1 MEKFAKFPIA
11 TSFEKDE
18 PRLLLVAVDVQE
30 GSPVVFDSYEKD
42 DGIRKSGYGRY
53 GKIKSEG
60 NMHDYQHEKYD
71 HEHVIRYNDGITSNF
86 VLASCSVPI
95 NYNFTRLEVEN
106 HAIVENESDIQQ
118 ELLRK
123 GDVNT
128 NHANHES
135 RSTNIRYFWDGG
147 ISANTPLREAVI
159 SHRRYWANVRKV
171 DHIPGLKIAIV
182 NLHPGKQEY
191 IPPDYDGV
199 IDRKNDIMYHD
210 RTRFDEY
217 VAVVMADL
225 QVLSKSL
232 IKIAEGNSQ
241 CKERIQKLLL
251 KRSKSFRLETN
262 EPLTYND
269 LIEDIVDVDYVIRF
283 ERKNDFNTVSNK
295 TLDFSKTTIDQLID
309 DGYKECKEQLAN
321 ASMKIR

>member
-1 MEKFAKFPIA
+1 M
-11 TSFEKDE
+11 
-18 PRLLLVAVDVQE
+18 
-30 GSPVVFDSYEKD
+30 
-42 DGIRKSGYGRY
+42 
-53 GKIKSEG
+53 
-60 NMHDYQHEKYD
+60 
-71 HEHVIRYNDGITSNF
+71 
-86 VLASCSVPI
+86 
-95 NYNFTRLEVEN
+95 EVED
-106 HAIVENESDIQQ
+106 HTLVENESDKQ

-123 GDVNT
+123 SDVNT
-128 NHANHES
+128 NHVDHGS
-135 RSTNIRYFWDGG
+135 RRTNIRYFWDGG
-147 ISANTPLREAVI
+147 ISANTSLREAII
-159 SHRRYWANVRKV
+159 SHRRYWANIRKV
-171 DHIPGLKIAIV
+171 NHIPALKIAIV

-217 VAVVMADL
+217 VAVIMADL

-241 CKERIQKLLL
+241 CKEQIQKLLQ
-251 KRSKSFRLETN
+251 KKSKSFRLETD

-269 LIEDIVDVDYVIRF
+269 LIDDIVDVDYVIRF

-295 TLDFSKTTIDQLID
+295 TFDFSKNTIDRLID

-321 ASMKIR
+321 ASRKVK